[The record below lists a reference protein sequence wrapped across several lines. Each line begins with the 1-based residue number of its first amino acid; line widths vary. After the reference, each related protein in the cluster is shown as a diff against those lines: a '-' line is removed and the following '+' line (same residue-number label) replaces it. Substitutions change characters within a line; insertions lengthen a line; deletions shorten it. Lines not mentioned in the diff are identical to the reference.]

1 MVDLTNRNRY
11 PCLESKPQSSPEVA
25 MKYIMFE
32 DFSGTAVPV
41 IFPNRINH
49 EEMREQMPYTKVLS
63 AGHVILKEGVF
74 SCYGS
79 SKALKA
85 EIAADDAKVI
95 AAKFGD
101 AES

>member
-1 MVDLTNRNRY
+1 
-11 PCLESKPQSSPEVA
+11 

-49 EEMREQMPYTKVLS
+49 DEMREQMPYTKVLS
-63 AGHVILKEGVF
+63 AGYVSHGPGGF
-74 SCYGS
+74 SCHGS
-79 SKALKA
+79 SKVLQVEAGS
-85 EIAADDAKVI
+85 DDAKI
-95 AAKFGD
+95 IQSKFED

>member
-1 MVDLTNRNRY
+1 
-11 PCLESKPQSSPEVA
+11 

-41 IFPNRINH
+41 IFPNRIKH
-49 EEMREQMPYTKVLS
+49 DEMREQMPYTKVLS
-63 AGHVILKEGVF
+63 AGYITNRDGGF
-74 SCYGS
+74 SCHGS

-85 EIAADDAKVI
+85 EVGPDDAKI
-95 AAKFGD
+95 IGTKFED

>member
-1 MVDLTNRNRY
+1 
-11 PCLESKPQSSPEVA
+11 

-32 DFSGTAVPV
+32 DFSGTAIPV

-63 AGHVILKEGVF
+63 AGYVTYRADGF
-74 SCYGS
+74 SCHGS

-85 EIAADDAKVI
+85 EVGTDDAKI
-95 AAKFGD
+95 ISAKFED

>member
-1 MVDLTNRNRY
+1 
-11 PCLESKPQSSPEVA
+11 

-49 EEMREQMPYTKVLS
+49 AEMREQMPYTKVLS
-63 AGHVILKEGVF
+63 AGYVTYGESGFRCH
-74 SCYGS
+74 GS
-79 SKALKA
+79 SKTLNA
-85 EIAADDAKVI
+85 EVLPDDARII
-95 AAKFGD
+95 AEKFED